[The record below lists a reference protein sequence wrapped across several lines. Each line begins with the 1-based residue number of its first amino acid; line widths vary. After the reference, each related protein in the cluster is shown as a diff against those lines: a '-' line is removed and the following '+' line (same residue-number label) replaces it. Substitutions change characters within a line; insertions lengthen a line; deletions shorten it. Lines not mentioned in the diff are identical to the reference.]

1 MCVLCVTIVPTVVLK
16 AIFDD
21 DTRAREIFLKTTKV
35 KKKVSRDDDCVS
47 FSSFRSPLLD
57 VVLVE
62 VVEIVFVDAAFP
74 IFFFY
79 FFFFFFSR
87 DEDDE

>member
-1 MCVLCVTIVPTVVLK
+1 M
-16 AIFDD
+16 
-21 DTRAREIFLKTTKV
+21 IFLKTTV
-35 KKKVSRDDDCVS
+35 KKKYRDDDCVS

-57 VVLVE
+57 VVVVE

>member
-1 MCVLCVTIVPTVVLK
+1 MCCVTIVPTVVLK

-21 DTRAREIFLKTTKV
+21 DTRARDFLKTTV
-35 KKKVSRDDDCVS
+35 KKKYRDDDCVS

>member
-1 MCVLCVTIVPTVVLK
+1 MCVLCITIVPTVVLK

-21 DTRAREIFLKTTKV
+21 DTRARDFLKTTV
-35 KKKVSRDDDCVS
+35 KKKYRDDDCVS
-47 FSSFRSPLLD
+47 FSSFWSPLLD
-57 VVLVE
+57 VVLVDDE

>member
-1 MCVLCVTIVPTVVLK
+1 MLCITIVPAVVLK

-21 DTRAREIFLKTTKV
+21 DTRAREISSKTTV
-35 KKKVSRDDDCVS
+35 KKKYRDDDCVS

>member
-1 MCVLCVTIVPTVVLK
+1 MTTHE
-16 AIFDD
+16 
-21 DTRAREIFLKTTKV
+21 REIFLIIFLNNNS
-35 KKKVSRDDDCVS
+35 KKYRDDDCVS

>member
-21 DTRAREIFLKTTKV
+21 DTRAREISSKTTV
-35 KKKVSRDDDCVS
+35 KKKYRDDDCVS

-79 FFFFFFSR
+79 FFFFFSR